1 MVVEEVKKEGTGKR
15 PSALSEWYRKKLG
28 RDVAISNIDWV
39 ITSISNKDVK
49 NRYLIIEE
57 KIVSGSEQLLIGLGE
72 ARSLKEVKQDIAKEN
87 IPIFIIFVKN
97 EDVSLGVWLY
107 NFNPTY
113 VDNKKNWYQIGRDW
127 YVNVKEYS
135 EFYKENELVD
145 KLLKKIGSKLL

>member
-1 MVVEEVKKEGTGKR
+1 M
-15 PSALSEWYRKKLG
+15 
-28 RDVAISNIDWV
+28 AISNIDWV